1 MSPAVSGDW
10 SAFGQDGVFG
20 ELKSAVEKGLSKA
33 GLMPFMQLDPR
44 RGCAQG
50 DFEMIKKIEIERFSI
65 TSSKQFDQ
73 VVAALDA
80 TIGHPDMAEFGK
92 STHEARSF
100 AELKSAVEK
109 GLSKAG
115 LMLFMQ
121 LDQGAVLQK
130 ETGQDTPRIIR
141 LLIGNPL
148 IMKEMAKHVPDAGS
162 YAPVTVLVDERADGV
177 HLSYD
182 RMASFLATY
191 GNPDALRIAKDL
203 DNKVETLLR
212 EAAA

>member
-1 MSPAVSGDW
+1 
-10 SAFGQDGVFG
+10 
-20 ELKSAVEKGLSKA
+20 
-33 GLMPFMQLDPR
+33 
-44 RGCAQG
+44 
-50 DFEMIKKIEIERFSI
+50 MIKKIEIERFSL
-65 TSSKQFDQ
+65 TSSKRFDQ

-80 TIGHPDMAEFGK
+80 AIGHPDMAEFGR

-100 AELKSAVEK
+100 AELKRAVEK
-109 GLSKAG
+109 GLSEAG

-121 LDQGAVLQK
+121 LDHGAVVRK
-130 ETGQDTPRIIR
+130 ETGRDSPRIIR
-141 LLIGNPL
+141 FVIGNPL
-148 IMKEMAKHVPDAGS
+148 IMMQMAKHVPDAGS

-182 RMASFLATY
+182 RVASLLAAY
-191 GNPDALRIAKDL
+191 GNRDALRVAEDL

>member
-1 MSPAVSGDW
+1 
-10 SAFGQDGVFG
+10 
-20 ELKSAVEKGLSKA
+20 
-33 GLMPFMQLDPR
+33 
-44 RGCAQG
+44 
-50 DFEMIKKIEIERFSI
+50 MIKKIEIERFSLI
-65 TSSKQFDQ
+65 SSKPFDQ
-73 VVAALDA
+73 VLTAVNAG
-80 TIGHPDMAEFGK
+80 IGHPDMAEFGR

-121 LDQGAVLQK
+121 LDQGAVVRK
-130 ETGQDTPRIIR
+130 ETDGETPRIVR

-162 YAPVTVLVDERADGV
+162 YAPVTVLVDERSDGV

-182 RMASFLATY
+182 KMASFLAPY
-191 GNPDALRIAKDL
+191 GNREALQVAEDL

>member
-1 MSPAVSGDW
+1 
-10 SAFGQDGVFG
+10 
-20 ELKSAVEKGLSKA
+20 
-33 GLMPFMQLDPR
+33 
-44 RGCAQG
+44 
-50 DFEMIKKIEIERFSI
+50 MIKQLEIERFSI
-65 TSSKQFDQ
+65 TSSKQFDE

-80 TIGHPDMAEFGK
+80 AIGHPDMAEFRR

-121 LDQGAVLQK
+121 LDQGAVVQK

-141 LLIGNPL
+141 LLVGNPL
-148 IMKEMAKHVPDAGS
+148 IMKEMAKHVPAAGS

-182 RMASFLATY
+182 SMVSLLAPY
-191 GNPDALRIAKDL
+191 GNSDALEVAGNL
-203 DNKVETLLR
+203 DTNVEDLLR
-212 EAAA
+212 QAAS

>member
-1 MSPAVSGDW
+1 LSPSLFVVW
-10 SAFGQDGVFG
+10 EGQ
-20 ELKSAVEKGLSKA
+20 E
-33 GLMPFMQLDPR
+33 
-44 RGCAQG
+44 G
-50 DFEMIKKIEIERFSI
+50 DFEMIEKIEIERFSL
-65 TSSKQFDQ
+65 TSSKPFDQ
-73 VVAALDA
+73 VVAAVNA
-80 TIGHPDMAEFGK
+80 GIGHPDMAEFFR
-92 STHEARSF
+92 STHAAGSF

-109 GLSKAG
+109 LLSKAG

-130 ETGQDTPRIIR
+130 ETGEDTPRIIR

-182 RMASFLATY
+182 RMASLLAAY
-191 GNPDALRIAKDL
+191 NNRDALEVARDL
-203 DNKVETLLR
+203 DRKVEDLLR
-212 EAAA
+212 HAAA

>member
-1 MSPAVSGDW
+1 
-10 SAFGQDGVFG
+10 
-20 ELKSAVEKGLSKA
+20 
-33 GLMPFMQLDPR
+33 
-44 RGCAQG
+44 
-50 DFEMIKKIEIERFSI
+50 MIRKIEIERFSLT
-65 TSSKQFDQ
+65 TSKAFDE
-73 VVAALDA
+73 VIAGVNAA
-80 TIGHPDMAEFGK
+80 IGHPDMAEFGR

-100 AELKSAVEK
+100 AELKNAVEK
-109 GLSKAG
+109 GLSKVG

-141 LLIGNPL
+141 LLIGNPF

-182 RMASFLATY
+182 RMASLLAPY
-191 GNPDALRIAKDL
+191 GNRDALDVARDL
-203 DNKVETLLR
+203 DSKVEDLLR
-212 EAAA
+212 NAAG